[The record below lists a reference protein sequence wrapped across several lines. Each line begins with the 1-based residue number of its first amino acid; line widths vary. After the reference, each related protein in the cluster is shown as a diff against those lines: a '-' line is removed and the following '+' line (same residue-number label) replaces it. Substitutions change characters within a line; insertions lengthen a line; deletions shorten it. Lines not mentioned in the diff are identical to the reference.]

1 MGQFEDIYKKDIYTS
16 SGSVSLLNCWTAN
29 VDKHDTSSFYNW
41 EQDNEPLYDL
51 EERTQLNWEKLGF
64 PTSSVP
70 GLSLVVSADAT
81 ATGCSKSVFLT
92 LSSCLEALPKFV
104 DFPVLIEVANF
115 GGLGSMDLN
124 NVKIGSGGSI
134 EIINRNSYRGLS
146 YTMSGNGAA
155 TPAFEEVGT
164 DSAIHPYN
172 QGRAYSGG
180 KFDKYLLFSGVSAI
194 DESYKESSS
203 WALKQQMVGASALSI
218 STPVLSAT
226 TDTRFAGNTNVFI
239 SGPGK
244 NSGNWGL
251 TVGVDGNGPRLTGG
265 HEQVSCTPYEES
277 NLSEVLLYDS
287 SSYNSLLGST
297 SEIYKLSVDTLSTN
311 SKVYG
316 NYLDS
321 ITITNCEGPL
331 YIRGFL
337 VNGNRSVQNGI
348 VVKNSNV
355 VLEGCASVLNN
366 GNGFLFDNSEVTLTR
381 GVLAYRNYLQEG
393 SARLDGGWTN
403 LSLEDSKFKDDTAGI
418 KAFNSHITLSSTSAF
433 EFSIRDSASGI
444 YPVNDM
450 NQCARNTNGI
460 SLINS
465 VFDGGLEQTTN
476 MAVCGTPNNLYT
488 KTYMIVD
495 HNTHNG
501 LVSKGSTIDIKGRFS
516 SFNNLRG
523 MDISDTNATL
533 DEFGFQAN
541 HRQGIRSNNSN
552 ITYNSSFQNVESAS
566 KNYTSQWSF
575 SGNGQHLEL
584 NDSSF
589 LPSYGDSMDSNFGLM
604 TFYNPHGIDNKITDN
619 YYNITPSIKLT
630 NGSKAEFMHPLL
642 RRHNE
647 YALDYRPAY
656 GSLVSVDGGSE
667 AVFRGSKN
675 YATKL
680 IGPHSYEKQRFT
692 AGVYADNGSKVEFT
706 GPTVIAQFG
715 VDVLADNNSTMSFN
729 PPRDPQ
735 KGGCDAS
742 AFNLADGAN
751 HTMVE
756 LHSTR
761 ACLVADN
768 GSVINMEHLGDFQR
782 QWNRG
787 SNGLVA
793 VASTDFSLSTAIASQ
808 GIPYFNIN
816 TYVSA
821 GSMQF
826 YPNPNDD
833 GDYIGGSPAGI
844 EEVGSNIGPVSAGG
858 VVGFGADHAF
868 EGKAVAGL
876 GSEVYYKYLDSTKE
890 LWDADSHEAN
900 GLPTITGG
908 GMCVRALHGS
918 EVNVNNVHFP
928 AGWANASSVYY
939 DSSSANLC
947 DRLFIWN
954 IADSSKLFASYISVS
969 GCYPSDIGYFGPS
982 SVWANPDSSVA
993 YAAPSAT
1000 PDTSSLSVL
1009 DYFGTGPTGL
1019 ILPTPS
1025 GGALL
1030 NAFGPGTSQN
1040 QGPFRL
1046 FLSPD
1051 PVVNHMSNLAG
1062 DQFGLPNQLFSQ
1074 GYHYSGNLYVSGA
1087 VSALHGDVVKWNMP
1101 MSDVYRHNLAQLGQ
1115 LATGSNAGLG
1125 TSGFYYASEM
1135 LGEAN
1140 PTIYLEESAANTFAN
1155 AKHLSVGKSGLAKKV
1170 HIYQPYTTQ
1179 EGDSAKNAN
1188 KQYGRGYRSSSQ
1200 FDLGKGN

>member
-1 MGQFEDIYKKDIYTS
+1 MGKFEDIYQNDIYTG
-16 SGSVSLLNCWTAN
+16 SGSVSLLNCWTDA

-51 EERTQLNWEKLGF
+51 EERTYLNWEKLGF

-70 GLSLVVSADAT
+70 GLALVVSADST
-81 ATGCSKSVFLT
+81 ATGCNRSVFNT
-92 LSSCLEALPKFV
+92 LSSCIAAIPKFV

-115 GGLGSMDLN
+115 GSLGSMDLKN
-124 NVKIGSGGSI
+124 INIGSEGSI

-146 YTMSGNGAA
+146 YVLSGNGSGG
-155 TPAFEEVGT
+155 FEEIGT
-164 DSAIHPYN
+164 DGLGHPYN

-180 KFDKYLLFSGVSAI
+180 KFDRYFLFSGVSAI
-194 DESYKESSS
+194 NESYRESSS

-218 STPVLSAT
+218 ATTVLSAT
-226 TDTRFAGNTNVFI
+226 TDTRLAGNTNVFI
-239 SGPGK
+239 AGPGK

-251 TVGVDGNGPRLTGG
+251 TVGVDGNGPRLAGS
-265 HEQVSCTPYEES
+265 EQQVSCIPYEEANS
-277 NLSEVLLYDS
+277 SEVLLYDS
-287 SSYNSLLGST
+287 SSYNSLLGFGAA
-297 SEIYKLSVDTLSTN
+297 SEIKKVALDTLSTN
-311 SKVYG
+311 SRVYG

-321 ITITNCEGPL
+321 ITITNCNGPV
-331 YIRGFL
+331 YVRGFL
-337 VNGNRSVQNGI
+337 VNGKRSVQDGV

-381 GVLAYRNYLQEG
+381 GVIAYRNYLQKG
-393 SARLDGGWTN
+393 SARLDGNWSA
-403 LSLEDSKFKDDTAGI
+403 LALEDSNFKDDTAGI
-418 KAFNSHITLSSTSAF
+418 KAFNSHVTLSSTSAF
-433 EFSIRDSASGI
+433 EFSIRDSVSGI

-476 MAVCGTPNNLYT
+476 MATTGTANQLYT
-488 KTYMIVD
+488 KTYLTVD

-501 LVSKGSTIDIKGRFS
+501 LVSKGSTIDLKGRLS

-523 MDISDTNATL
+523 MDLWDTNATL

-541 HRQGIRSNNSN
+541 QRQAIRADNSD
-552 ITYNSSFQNVESAS
+552 IKYNSSFQSVEGSDLTVTNQFAL
-566 KNYTSQWSF
+566 

-584 NDSSF
+584 NNSKF
-589 LPSYGDSMDSNFGLM
+589 LPVYGDSMDTNYGALVM
-604 TFYNPHGIDNKITDN
+604 YKPHGINNKSIDS
-619 YYNITPSIKLT
+619 YYNIVPSVKLT
-630 NGSKAEFMHPLL
+630 NGSKAEFIHPVMQ
-642 RRHNE
+642 REKNF
-647 YALDYRPAY
+647 ALDYKPSY
-656 GSLVSVDGGSE
+656 GSLMCLDGGSE
-667 AVFRGSKN
+667 AIVRGTKT

-680 IGPHSYEKQRFT
+680 IGPEEQEKQRFT
-692 AGVYADNGSKVEFT
+692 AGVYANNGSKVEFT

-729 PPRDPQ
+729 PPREKQ
-735 KGGCDAS
+735 KGGVDTS
-742 AFNLADGAN
+742 SFNLADGAN

-768 GSVINMEHLGDFQR
+768 GSIINMEHLGDFQK

-787 SNGLVA
+787 TNGSVA
-793 VASTDFSLSTAIASQ
+793 VANTDFSLSTATA
-808 GIPYFNIN
+808 GTPYYDIN

-833 GDYIGGSPAGI
+833 GDYEAVSNGV
-844 EEVGSNIGPVSAGG
+844 EEVSGTTGKLNSNTATG
-858 VVGFGADHAF
+858 GFGGLAAF
-868 EGKAVAGL
+868 TAKTVAGL
-876 GSEVYYKYLDSTKE
+876 GSETYYRYLHSVKS
-890 LWDADSHEAN
+890 LWDADSAEAE

-908 GMCVRALHGS
+908 GVCVRALHGS

-928 AGWANASSVYY
+928 AGWANASSTYY

-954 IADSSKLFASYISVS
+954 IADSSKLFAAYTSVS
-969 GCYPSDIGYFGPS
+969 GSYPSDIGYFGPS
-982 SVWANPDSSVA
+982 SVWGIGNGLAS

-1009 DYFGTGPTGL
+1009 DYFGIGPTGN

-1025 GGALL
+1025 GGALSFP
-1030 NAFGPGTSQN
+1030 FGPGSSQN

-1051 PVVNHMSNLAG
+1051 PVVNHMSNQDG
-1062 DQFGLPNQLFSQ
+1062 DQFGLPQQLFSQ
-1074 GYHYSGNLYVSGA
+1074 GYQYSGTLYASGA
-1087 VSALHGDVVKWNMP
+1087 VSALHGELTKWDMP
-1101 MSDVYRHNLAQLGQ
+1101 MNDVIRRD
-1115 LATGSNAGLG
+1115 LATPGGLAAGSNSTLQ
-1125 TSGFYYASEM
+1125 TNGFYYASDM
-1135 LGEAN
+1135 LKEAN
-1140 PTIYLEESAANTFAN
+1140 PTIYLEESAANIFAN

-1179 EGDSAKNAN
+1179 EGDSAENGN
-1188 KQYGRGYRSSSQ
+1188 KHYGRGYKSSSQ
-1200 FDLGKGN
+1200 FDLGKEN